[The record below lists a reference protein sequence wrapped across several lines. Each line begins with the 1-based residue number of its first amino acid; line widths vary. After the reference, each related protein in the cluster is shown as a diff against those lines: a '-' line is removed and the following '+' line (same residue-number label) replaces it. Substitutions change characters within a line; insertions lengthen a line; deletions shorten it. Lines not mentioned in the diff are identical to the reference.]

1 VIRAFHA
8 RGISVA
14 SCNYR
19 LAQSGPLP
27 QPLHDGARAIQF
39 LRSKAGE
46 WKIDSQR
53 VAAGGHSAGGLM
65 ALWLA
70 THDDLANPASADPI
84 ARLSTRIT
92 CAATSDAPTNLDATV
107 VFGWFGVKSL
117 QEYPS
122 TKDCFAI
129 QSLDELTDP
138 RRLRGKRRPLQK
150 RPRAGKLPRRRGLRG
165 AEIWPEIN
173 WLSGSFTFPRQ
184 PGFLAFFPTLEINP
198 KNPLTL

>member
-1 VIRAFHA
+1 
-8 RGISVA
+8 
-14 SCNYR
+14 
-19 LAQSGPLP
+19 
-27 QPLHDGARAIQF
+27 
-39 LRSKAGE
+39 
-46 WKIDSQR
+46 
-53 VAAGGHSAGGLM
+53 M

-138 RRLRGKRRPLQK
+138 RVIALARQCSPYYHVSADDAPVYLSHTRAKKPVTERTGPNSWVHHALFGLKLQEAM
-150 RPRAGKLPRRRGLRG
+150 RAAGVECVIHYKNGPAPENYRDGVDFVAQKFGL
-165 AEIWPEIN
+165 
-173 WLSGSFTFPRQ
+173 
-184 PGFLAFFPTLEINP
+184 
-198 KNPLTL
+198 K